1 MEGKTETK
9 VTYDDRRKE
18 LTQVLTSNQEV
29 KVEEEIV
36 GTVNIERTAVFP
48 ENGIRKILNDLTN
61 QKTKTEQTLK
71 QLNGALKEVPEMT
84 EDLIEIEKKIQSINN
99 FNKNKQLKTQ
109 IDNAQEDLKEINK
122 NIKEIKETIGSR
134 LKF

>member
-1 MEGKTETK
+1 MENNTKTK

-18 LTQVLTSNQEV
+18 LTQVLTSNQEI

-36 GTVNIERTAVFP
+36 GKVSIERKAVFP
-48 ENGIRKILNDLTN
+48 EKGIRKILDDLSK

-71 QLNGALKEVPEMT
+71 QLTGALKEIPEMT
-84 EDLIEIEKKIQSINN
+84 EDLIELEKKIQTINN
-99 FNKNKQLKTQ
+99 FNKNKQLKSQ
-109 IDNAQEDLKEINK
+109 IENAEEDLKEINK
-122 NIKEIKETIGSR
+122 NINQIKETIGSR

>member
-1 MEGKTETK
+1 MENNTKTK

-18 LTQVLTSNQEV
+18 LTQVLTSSQEV

-36 GTVNIERTAVFP
+36 GSVSIERKAIFP
-48 ENGIRKILNDLTN
+48 ENGIRKIVDDLSK

-71 QLNGALKEVPEMT
+71 QLTGALKEIPEMT
-84 EDLIEIEKKIQSINN
+84 EDLIELEKKIQTINN
-99 FNKNKQLKTQ
+99 FNKNKQLKSQ
-109 IDNAQEDLKEINK
+109 IENAEEDLKEINK
-122 NIKEIKETIGSR
+122 NINQIKETIGSR